1 MLRFYNRFV
10 VRAAAAAAVVG
21 LFLAGG
27 LASLG
32 ANAQSPPR
40 SAAPPAAAPASG
52 ARQLQQAFDL
62 AYNLDHD
69 QGMAL
74 LEQAMRDHPDDP
86 ALPRGH
92 ATLTWLNLLFRRGT
106 VLVDNYL
113 GPVSKNDVKIPAP
126 PATVNASF
134 QANVTKAI
142 ALSEARLKRAP
153 NDPAALFEL
162 GSALGLQASWSATVD
177 GRVMGA
183 FGAARRAY
191 NLHERVLTLA
201 PTRADAGLIV
211 GIYRYLVASLALP
224 VRWMAYV
231 AGFGGDKEKG
241 LGLIE
246 AAARQASPSQTDARF
261 ALVLLYNRE
270 GRYVPA
276 LDHLAELRKVYPRN
290 RLLWLEAGAT
300 YLRAGKPAEAEAM
313 LTDGLRM
320 LAADTRPRML
330 GEEGHWFY
338 SRGAARVRL
347 RKAAEATADL
357 TEALTREQLLWVRA
371 RTHLELGKA
380 ADLAGNRAAA
390 IDAYGKAQQA
400 AALAGDGEAAAL
412 ARRFKATPYRGA

>member
-1 MLRFYNRFV
+1 V
-10 VRAAAAAAVVG
+10 
-21 LFLAGG
+21 AGE
-27 LASLG
+27 
-32 ANAQSPPR
+32 QTPPR
-40 SAAPPAAAPASG
+40 QATASAAG
-52 ARQLQQAFDL
+52 QKLQHAFDL

-69 QGMAL
+69 QGMAV

-86 ALPRGH
+86 SLPRGH

-113 GPVSKNDVKIPAP
+113 GPVSKSDVKVPPP
-126 PATVNASF
+126 PAAVNSTF
-134 QANVTKAI
+134 QSNVAKAV
-142 ALSEARLKRAP
+142 ALAEARLTRVP

-191 NLHERVLTLA
+191 NLHERVLALA
-201 PTRADAGLIV
+201 PNRADAGLIV

-231 AGFGGDKEKG
+231 AGFGGGKERG

-246 AAARQASPSQTDARF
+246 AAARHASPSQADARF

-270 GRYVPA
+270 RRFAPA
-276 LDHLAELRKVYPRN
+276 LDQLAELRKAYPRN

-300 YLRAGKPAEAEAM
+300 SLRAGKPAEAEAM

-320 LAADTRPRML
+320 LAADSRPRMA

-338 SRGAARVRL
+338 TRGAARVRL

-357 TEALTREQLLWVRA
+357 TEALKREQLLWVRA

-390 IDAYGKAQQA
+390 VAQYTKAQQLA
-400 AALAGDGEAAAL
+400 GPAGDGEAADQ
-412 ARRFKATPYRGA
+412 ARRFKAAPYPGR

>member
-1 MLRFYNRFV
+1 V
-10 VRAAAAAAVVG
+10 VRPAAAALMALVC
-21 LFLAGG
+21 AGG
-27 LASLG
+27 PAPGDAG
-32 ANAQSPPR
+32 AQPPR
-40 SAAPPAAAPASG
+40 PASSTSAPAPA

-86 ALPRGH
+86 ALARGH

-126 PATVNASF
+126 PSTVNASF
-134 QANVTKAI
+134 QTHVAKAI

-153 NDPAALFEL
+153 NDPVALFEL

-191 NLHERVLTLA
+191 NLHERVLALA
-201 PTRADAGLIV
+201 PDRADAGLIV

-241 LGLIE
+241 LSLIE
-246 AAARQASPSQTDARF
+246 AAARQPGPSQADARF

-270 GRYVPA
+270 RRFAPA
-276 LDHLAELRKVYPRN
+276 LDHLAELRKAYPRN

-357 TEALTREQLLWVRA
+357 TEALKREQLLWIRG

-380 ADLAGNRAAA
+380 ADLSGNRAAA
-390 IDAYGKAQQA
+390 LADYAKAQQYA
-400 AALAGDGEAAAL
+400 SQAGDGEAGAQ
-412 ARRFKATPYRGA
+412 ARQFKTTPYRGI

>member
-1 MLRFYNRFV
+1 
-10 VRAAAAAAVVG
+10 VRRTAAAALVSVV
-21 LFLAGG
+21 LLAGPPSG
-27 LASLG
+27 G
-32 ANAQSPPR
+32 VVAQAPARPSPPATGSG
-40 SAAPPAAAPASG
+40 SAA
-52 ARQLQQAFDL
+52 ARIQQAFDL

-69 QGMAL
+69 QGMAV
-74 LEQAMRDHPDDP
+74 LEQAMREHPDDP
-86 ALPRGH
+86 GLARGH

-113 GPVSKNDVKIPAP
+113 GPVSKRDVKIPAP
-126 PATVNASF
+126 PSTVHAAF
-134 QANVTKAI
+134 HTNVGKAI
-142 ALSEARLKRAP
+142 ALAEARLKRAP
-153 NDPAALFEL
+153 NDTGALFEL

-191 NLHERVLTLA
+191 NLHERVLAVA
-201 PTRADAGLIV
+201 PHRADAGLIV

-231 AGFGGDKEKG
+231 AGFGGGKEKG
-241 LGLIE
+241 LSLIE
-246 AAARQASPSQTDARF
+246 AAARQPSASQTDARF

-270 GRYVPA
+270 ARYGAA
-276 LDHLAELRKVYPRN
+276 LEQLAELRKAYPRN

-300 YLRAGKPAEAEAM
+300 LLRAGKPAEAEAM

-320 LAADTRPRML
+320 LAADRRPRML

-338 SRGAARVRL
+338 SRGLARVRQ
-347 RKAAEATADL
+347 RKAAEAAADL
-357 TEALTREQLLWVRA
+357 TEALGREQMLWVRA

-390 IDAYGKAQQA
+390 VAAYDKAARVA
-400 AALAGDGEAAAL
+400 ADAGDDKAATL